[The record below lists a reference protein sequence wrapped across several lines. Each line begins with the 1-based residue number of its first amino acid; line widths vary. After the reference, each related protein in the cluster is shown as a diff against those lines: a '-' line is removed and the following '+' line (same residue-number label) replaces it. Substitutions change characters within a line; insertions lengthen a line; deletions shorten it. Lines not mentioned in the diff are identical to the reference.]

1 MQVNLSNSIRILLL
15 TNKLPTMKT
24 QNSNKSSK
32 VIQSIFQLV
41 DSYIYFVLVSK
52 KNKSE
57 INLKA

>member
-1 MQVNLSNSIRILLL
+1 MGNSIRILPLTIKLL
-15 TNKLPTMKT
+15 TMKT
-24 QNSNKSSK
+24 QNPNKSSK
-32 VIQSIFQLV
+32 VFQSILKLI